1 MATNQ
6 TLHVLHD
13 TPWLQ
18 CFRAAKKEN
27 TETVDG
33 ATTEPT
39 VLQRC
44 TAHFI
49 EGCMVQD
56 VTRGA
61 APLHLALESHWSQSS
76 HRQSQEAPSLT
87 EALEAKCTVPA
98 LSGAG
103 TEGSRTRAKRSTE
116 WTQQ

>member
-87 EALEAKCTVPA
+87 EALDAKCAGSAQHALFMSAVATV
-98 LSGAG
+98 SWYMKCSHGN
-103 TEGSRTRAKRSTE
+103 
-116 WTQQ
+116 